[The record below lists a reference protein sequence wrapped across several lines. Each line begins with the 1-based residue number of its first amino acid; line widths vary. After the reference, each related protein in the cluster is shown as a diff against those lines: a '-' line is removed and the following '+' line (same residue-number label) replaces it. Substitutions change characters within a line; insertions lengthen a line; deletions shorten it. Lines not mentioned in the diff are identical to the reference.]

1 MQLNEVKNL
10 IERIDMHYDT
20 NHSKDDDYV
29 KEWYKELKKYDS
41 EDVNRRLEE
50 HLKGEYGNIPP
61 KLYFL
66 IKNLKTPEQKI
77 KMGSIYTNCTLCG
90 CKLNI
95 LDFDEHYDRCSKV
108 QFIKDNVKKYLD
120 QEINKDEYYQMSEED
135 ITKRWNKIANIV
147 IQKTDNEM
155 LKRALHNALSID

>member
-1 MQLNEVKNL
+1 MKLNEVKNL

-77 KMGSIYTNCTLCG
+77 KMGSIYT
-90 CKLNI
+90 
-95 LDFDEHYDRCSKV
+95 
-108 QFIKDNVKKYLD
+108 
-120 QEINKDEYYQMSEED
+120 
-135 ITKRWNKIANIV
+135 
-147 IQKTDNEM
+147 
-155 LKRALHNALSID
+155 

>member
-1 MQLNEVKNL
+1 MKLNEVKNL

-50 HLKGEYGNIPP
+50 HLKGEYGNTPP

-95 LDFDEHYDRCSKV
+95 LDFDIHYDRCSKV

-120 QEINKDEYYQMSEED
+120 QEINEDEYYQMSEED
-135 ITKRWNKIANIV
+135 IIKRWNKIANIV
-147 IQKTDNEM
+147 IQRTDNEI
-155 LKRALHNALSID
+155 LKRALSKALSID